1 MFQLRK
7 KMTRKQLA
15 LLSAGV
21 LTCVVGGTYLIMN
34 HQQQEIVS
42 SVNKVKAL
50 TIKEAM
56 EQGKDISLTLA
67 GEVTANNSSKVKIDS
82 SKGEVK
88 DVFVKKGDVVKVG
101 QPLFSYETSQRLT
114 AQSSEFDVQTKAN
127 QLQVAK
133 TNAALKWETYNR
145 KVNEI
150 NTLKSRYNTAPDE
163 SLLEQIRSAEDSVS
177 QALSD
182 AKTADS
188 DVKTAQIELDKAN
201 ATATMEKGKLEYDTV
216 KSDTAGTIVS
226 LNTDLPNQSKSKK
239 ENETF
244 MEIID
249 KSKMLVK
256 GNISEFD
263 RDKLKIGQ
271 KVEVIDRKDNSKKW
285 TGKVTQVG
293 NLKAEEKGQGQGQGG
308 NDQQD
313 NPNQAKFPYV
323 IELDQSDKQP
333 LIGSHTY
340 VNVLNN
346 VPEAGKIVL
355 KETFTMAENGKTY
368 VWKVDK
374 NKVKKQ
380 EVKTKSFSK
389 GYIEVTSGLTMQDKI
404 AQPLPGMKDGMEVG
418 SIVKP

>member
-1 MFQLRK
+1 M
-7 KMTRKQLA
+7 
-15 LLSAGV
+15 
-21 LTCVVGGTYLIMN
+21 
-34 HQQQEIVS
+34 
-42 SVNKVKAL
+42 
-50 TIKEAM
+50 
-56 EQGKDISLTLA
+56 
-67 GEVTANNSSKVKIDS
+67 
-82 SKGEVK
+82 
-88 DVFVKKGDVVKVG
+88 
-101 QPLFSYETSQRLT
+101 FSYETSQRLT

-201 ATATMEKGKLEYDTV
+201 ATATTEKGKLEYDTV

-293 NLKAEEKGQGQGQGG
+293 NLKAEEK
-308 NDQQD
+308 
-313 NPNQAKFPYV
+313 A
-323 IELDQSDKQP
+323 
-333 LIGSHTY
+333 
-340 VNVLNN
+340 
-346 VPEAGKIVL
+346 
-355 KETFTMAENGKTY
+355 
-368 VWKVDK
+368 
-374 NKVKKQ
+374 KVKAKVAMTNKTIQTKQ
-380 EVKTKSFSK
+380 NSLMLSNLTNQ
-389 GYIEVTSGLTMQDKI
+389 TSSHSLAHTPMLMCSTMFQKL
-404 AQPLPGMKDGMEVG
+404 AR
-418 SIVKP
+418 SY

>member
-201 ATATMEKGKLEYDTV
+201 ATATTEKGKLEYDTV

-263 RDKLKIGQ
+263 RDK
-271 KVEVIDRKDNSKKW
+271 
-285 TGKVTQVG
+285 
-293 NLKAEEKGQGQGQGG
+293 
-308 NDQQD
+308 
-313 NPNQAKFPYV
+313 
-323 IELDQSDKQP
+323 
-333 LIGSHTY
+333 
-340 VNVLNN
+340 
-346 VPEAGKIVL
+346 
-355 KETFTMAENGKTY
+355 
-368 VWKVDK
+368 
-374 NKVKKQ
+374 
-380 EVKTKSFSK
+380 
-389 GYIEVTSGLTMQDKI
+389 
-404 AQPLPGMKDGMEVG
+404 
-418 SIVKP
+418 

>member
-1 MFQLRK
+1 MFQLRR

-21 LTCVVGGTYLIMN
+21 LTCVVGGSYLIMN

-133 TNAALKWETYNR
+133 SNAALKWETYNR

-188 DVKTAQIELDKAN
+188 EIKTAQIELDKAN
-201 ATATMEKGKLEYDTV
+201 VIAATEKDRLEYDTI

-226 LNTDLPNQSKSKK
+226 LNADLPNQSKSKK
-239 ENETF
+239 ESETF

-293 NLKAEEKGQGQGQGG
+293 NLKAEATDQGQGG

-340 VNVLNN
+340 INVLNN
-346 VPEAGKIVL
+346 APEAGKIVL

-380 EVKTKSFSK
+380 EIKTKPFSK
-389 GYIEVTSGLTMQDKI
+389 GYVEVTSGLTMQDKI